1 MPNIKLILE
10 YDGTNYHGWQAQ
22 TGSGKPTIQETLET
36 ALAVLA
42 QEPVRTTSSGRT
54 DAGVHAVGH
63 VANFTTTRMIPAE
76 AWAPALNRL
85 LPRDIRVLGSA
96 EVPEDFHARYDAGGK
111 AYQYRIL
118 NRRMPSA
125 LLRDR
130 AWHVDRKLNVAAMR
144 RAAAA
149 LIGKHDF
156 SAFRSA
162 SCNAKSPVRTLRDI
176 AIRKSGEIIE
186 ITLKAD
192 AFLMHMARNIAG
204 TLVEAGLGRFTPEEV
219 KRILRSRDRG
229 RAGRTA
235 PACGLFLLEVS
246 YPPTRPRSGA
256 CRRADRKPQPA
267 RNC

>member
-1 MPNIKLILE
+1 MPRNIKLILE
-10 YDGTNYHGWQAQ
+10 YDGANYHGWQAQ
-22 TGSGKPTIQETLET
+22 VGSGKPTVQEALEKAIAGLT
-36 ALAVLA
+36 G
-42 QEPVRTTSSGRT
+42 EPVRTTSSGRT
-54 DAGVHAVGH
+54 DAGVHALAH
-63 VANFTTTRMIPAE
+63 AANFTTSSPIPPANF
-76 AWAPALNRL
+76 AKALNRL
-85 LPRDIRVLGSA
+85 LPPDIRALSSE
-96 EVPEDFHARYDAGGK
+96 EVPAEFHARFCAMQK
-111 AYQYRIL
+111 TYQYRIL
-118 NRRMPSA
+118 NRPMPSA

-162 SCNAKSPVRTLRDI
+162 SCSAKSPVRKLRDI
-176 AIRKSGEIIE
+176 AIHRRGDIIE

-204 TLVEAGLGRFTPEEV
+204 TLVEAGLGRFSPEEV

-235 PACGLFLLEVS
+235 PACGLFLLEVA
-246 YPPTRPRSGA
+246 YPATRRRGG
-256 CRRADRKPQPA
+256 CRRRTGSRLAHR
-267 RNC
+267 

>member
-22 TGSGKPTIQETLET
+22 SGSGRPTVQEAVEK
-36 ALAVLA
+36 ALAVLVNG
-42 QEPVRTTSSGRT
+42 PVKATASGRT
-54 DAGVHAVGH
+54 DAGVHALGQA
-63 VANFTTTRMIPAE
+63 ANFTTSSTIPAVNV
-76 AWAPALNRL
+76 AKALNRL
-85 LPRDIRVLGSA
+85 LPPDIRAIRSE
-96 EVPEDFHARYDAGGK
+96 EVPADFHARHCAIGK
-111 AYQYRIL
+111 TYQYRIL
-118 NRRMPSA
+118 NRPAPSA

-130 AWHVDRKLNVAAMR
+130 AWHVDRRLNAAAMR

-162 SCNAKSPVRTLRDI
+162 SCSAKNPVRTLRDLS
-176 AIRKSGEIIE
+176 IRKRGDIIE

-235 PACGLFLLEVS
+235 PACGLYLVEVAYPAMRRRGGCRRS
-246 YPPTRPRSGA
+246 YP
-256 CRRADRKPQPA
+256 
-267 RNC
+267 